1 MNIFKRK
8 ALFSAVLAGA
18 MACTLAFESAAQ
30 YTRQNAARLVLALVM
45 VTAMALGLVDPAT
58 AGVAIVFMGPT
69 NPFPVNPVMTAVAIG
84 YRNPDT
90 ALIADAVLPR
100 TPPLATKKF
109 KYLTFDQAAGFT
121 VPDTKVGRKSEPN
134 VVEFGG
140 SEVVDETA
148 DYGLDDIVPND
159 DIEADN
165 QGVDPR
171 NLAVMNTT
179 ALVQLDREVRVANK
193 VFAAATYPAANKVV
207 LAGVSQWSDPASDPL
222 TAILTAMDG
231 MLVRPNIIVVGR
243 AVFTKLVTHSKIVQ
257 AIRNTAQGAGKATA
271 RELAELLEVQEVLIG
286 EGWVNT
292 AKKGQPAAMARC
304 WGKHAALLYRNR
316 AAIQAKT
323 ANNENGVTFGF
334 TAQFGDKV
342 AGSIPEPK
350 IGLRGA
356 ERVRVGESVKEVI
369 SASDTGYFFQNAVA

>member
-1 MNIFKRK
+1 MNTFKRNF
-8 ALFSAVLAGA
+8 FSAAIAGLLMLAD
-18 MACTLAFESAAQ
+18 AAA
-30 YTRQNAARLVLALVM
+30 YAREHAVQLVM
-45 VTAMALGLVDPAT
+45 LGAVATAAGFGVVDPA
-58 AGVAIVFMGPT
+58 AALAVGFILGPT
-69 NPFPVNPVMTAVAIG
+69 VPFPVNPVMTAVAIA
-84 YRNPDT
+84 YRNPDV

-109 KYLTFDQAAGFT
+109 KYMTFDKAQGFT

-140 SEVVDETA
+140 AEVVDETQ

-179 ALVQLDREVRVANK
+179 GLVQLDREVRVAGK

-207 LAGVSQWSDPASDPL
+207 LAGASQWSDAASDPL

-231 MLVRPNIIVVGR
+231 MLVRPNVLVLGR
-243 AVFTKLVTHSKIVQ
+243 AVFTKLVTHAKIVQ

-286 EGWVNT
+286 EAWVNT
-292 AKKGQPAAMARC
+292 AKKGQAAVMARA
-304 WGKHAALLYRNR
+304 WGKHAAMLFRNR

-323 ANNENGVTFGF
+323 ANNQNGVTFGF

-350 IGLRGA
+350 IGLRGS
-356 ERVRVGESVKEVI
+356 ERIRSGESVKEVI
-369 SASDTGYFFQNAVA
+369 SAADTGYFFENAVA

>member
-1 MNIFKRK
+1 MNTFKRK
-8 ALFSAVLAGA
+8 FFSAVIAGLLMFVGGVA
-18 MACTLAFESAAQ
+18 
-30 YTRQNAARLVLALVM
+30 YAREHAVQLVM
-45 VTAMALGLVDPAT
+45 VGVVATAYSFGVVDPA
-58 AGVAIVFMGPT
+58 AALAVGFILGPT
-69 NPFPVNPVMTAVAIG
+69 MPFPVNPVMTAVAIA
-84 YRNPDT
+84 YRNPDV

-109 KYLTFDQAAGFT
+109 KYMTFNVADGFT
-121 VPDTKVGRKSEPN
+121 VPDTRVGRKSEPN

-140 SEVVDETA
+140 AEVVDETQ
-148 DYGLDDIVPND
+148 DFGLDDIVPND

-179 ALVQLDREVRVANK
+179 SLVQLDREVRVANK
-193 VFAAATYPAANKVV
+193 VFNAATYAATNKVV
-207 LAGVSQWSDPASDPL
+207 LAGASQWSDAASDPL

-231 MLVRPNIIVVGR
+231 MLVRPNVIALGR
-243 AVFTKLVTHSKIVQ
+243 AVFTKLVTHAKIVQ

-271 RELAELLEVQEVLIG
+271 RELAELLELQEVLIG
-286 EGWVNT
+286 EAWVNT
-292 AKKGQPAAMARC
+292 AKKGQPAVMARA
-304 WGKHAALLYRNR
+304 WGKHAAMFFRNR

-350 IGLRGA
+350 IGLRGS

-369 SASDTGYFFQNAVA
+369 SAADTGYFFQNAVA